1 MSTKKTRPTPEAAP
15 TPPVPPA
22 PEAVPYQNFFVD
34 VDAAAL
40 APTEPPPAPVRR
52 PRAEIGA
59 ELVALQIAYHVTA
72 APDALKLLR
81 ACAEEFLETF
91 R

>member
-1 MSTKKTRPTPEAAP
+1 MTTKKTRPAPEA
-15 TPPVPPA
+15 TPA
-22 PEAVPYQNFFVD
+22 PEGVPYQNRVGD
-34 VDAAAL
+34 VAAAL
-40 APTEPPPAPVRR
+40 APTEPPPAPARR

>member
-1 MSTKKTRPTPEAAP
+1 MSTKKTRPTP
-15 TPPVPPA
+15 A
-22 PEAVPYQNFFVD
+22 PEGVPYQDRAGD
-34 VDAAAL
+34 VAAAL
-40 APTEPPPAPVRR
+40 APTEPPPPPAPARR

-59 ELVALQIAYHVTA
+59 ELVALQIAYQVTA
-72 APDALKLLR
+72 APDVLKLLR